1 MDKFKALEPVRL
13 YSSNNPS
20 QKAQKPQ
27 YRLIG
32 RLPEDLHLLILQSLP
47 VPDIPAYARVSRPLS
62 RLAASDP
69 LWEERWKALAV
80 KEHKFEPILD
90 QLERTARTSTTV
102 AQTSQPPVVKV
113 DDDFGDFSSGPT
125 SSGADISSGRGQ
137 DFFSS
142 EEMGDFVGGT
152 FTSPAIPSL
161 STRFPLAPTNAGPS
175 APSSRSNYTRA
186 HSLLKPLT
194 TALSSPPHLILTTLF
209 PAPSPSLHYQSKVLH
224 LLACFL
230 SPRIQPLRNTETL
243 FSALRAAADRFEAT
257 LLAAFDD
264 ADGRG
269 DEAAMREAAEA
280 SWEVWDPRA
289 AAAGSENSEWEL
301 GRVWAEKREIF
312 YMGGTHKPLDNFT
325 CVSSS
330 FWSYCR
336 HGMRCVIGR

>member
-1 MDKFKALEPVRL
+1 MDKFKALEPVKL

-62 RLAASDP
+62 RLTASDS
-69 LWEERWKALAV
+69 LWEERWKALYI
-80 KEHKFEPILD
+80 KEHTFEPILD
-90 QLERTARTSTTV
+90 QLEQATRKSTSA
-102 AQTSQPPVVKV
+102 AQASQPPTVKV
-113 DDDFGDFSSGPT
+113 DDEFGDFASGQTSAEPAFSSGK
-125 SSGADISSGRGQ
+125 GQ

-152 FTSPAIPSL
+152 FASPAIPSL
-161 STRFPLAPTNAGPS
+161 STRFPVTTDTIPS
-175 APSSRSNYTRA
+175 APSSRSNYIRA

-194 TALSSPPHLILTTLF
+194 TALSSPPHLILTVLF

-230 SPRIQPLRNTETL
+230 SPRIQPFRNTETL
-243 FSALRAAADRFEAT
+243 SSALRAAADRFEAT
-257 LLAAFDD
+257 LLAAFED

-280 SWEVWDPRA
+280 SWEVWDPN
-289 AAAGSENSEWEL
+289 AGSGSGEWEL

-312 YMGGTHKPLDNFT
+312 YMGGTHKPMDNFT
-325 CVSSS
+325 YV
-330 FWSYCR
+330 
-336 HGMRCVIGR
+336 